1 MKLHE
6 YQAKQV
12 LRKFGLPLFDG
23 VVVEDAEDA
32 FEASKKF
39 QESPMLVVKAQVH
52 AGGRGKAGGVKLVK
66 KHSDIFGVAKEML
79 GKRLVTPQ
87 TGKEGVLV
95 RKILVEPAIDIDKE
109 LYAAITL
116 DRAQGLPVLMV
127 SREGGVEIEELA
139 KHHPEKILKIHFS
152 PTTGLLVYQARD
164 IAFRLGLEA
173 ATTLDLARVFQTL
186 AKAFIDLDASL
197 VEINP
202 LVIKP
207 DGKVHVLDA
216 KVSLDDNSLYRH
228 PDLAALRDPFEEDPR
243 EVEAAKW
250 GFSYVGLDGTIGCM
264 VTGAGLAMG
273 TMDIIK
279 FFGRSPA
286 NFLDVGGSATKEKVQ
301 EAFKL
306 ILSDKNVK
314 AILVNIFGGI
324 MRCDIIAQGIIDAL
338 KEIKM
343 TVPLVVRLEGTKVEE
358 GKRLL
363 KESGVQLIAAS
374 SLDEAA
380 QKVVQASKQ

>member
-1 MKLHE
+1 
-6 YQAKQV
+6 V
-12 LRKFGLPLFDG
+12 D
-23 VVVEDAEDA
+23 DAEDA

-39 QESPMLVVKAQVH
+39 QESMLVVKAQVH

-66 KHSDIFGVAKEML
+66 KHSDVFGVAKEIL

-95 RKILVEPAIDIDKE
+95 RKILIEPAVDIDKE

-116 DRAQGLPVLMV
+116 DRVQGLPVLMI

-139 KHHPEKILKIHFS
+139 KKHPEKILKIHFS
-152 PTTGLLVYQARD
+152 PISGLPAFRARD
-164 IAFRLGLEA
+164 AAFSLGLGS
-173 ATTLDLARVFQTL
+173 ATALDLARVLQSL
-186 AKAFIDLDASL
+186 AKAFLESDASL

-207 DGKVHVLDA
+207 DGKVHLLDA
-216 KVSLDDNSLYRH
+216 KMTLDDNSLYRH
-228 PDLAALRDPFEEDPR
+228 PELAALRDPHEEDPR
-243 EVEAAKW
+243 ELEAAKW
-250 GFSYVGLDGTIGCM
+250 GLSYVGLEGSIGCM
-264 VTGAGLAMG
+264 VNGAGLAMG

-279 FFGRSPA
+279 FFGGSPA

-306 ILSDKNVK
+306 ILSDKNVR

-338 KEIKM
+338 KDIKM

-363 KESGVQLIAAS
+363 KESGVKLIAAS

-380 QKVVQASKQ
+380 KKVVEASRG

>member
-39 QESPMLVVKAQVH
+39 QESILVVKAQVH

-66 KHSDIFGVAKEML
+66 KHSDIFGAAKEML

-95 RKILVEPAIDIDKE
+95 RKILIEPAVDIDKE

-139 KHHPEKILKIHFS
+139 KNHPEKILKIHFS
-152 PTTGLLVYQARD
+152 PTTGLLAYQARD
-164 IAFRLGLEA
+164 MAFQLGLSA
-173 ATTLDLARVFQTL
+173 ATSLDLARVFQSL
-186 AKAFIDLDASL
+186 AKAFLELDASM

-216 KVSLDDNSLYRH
+216 KVSLDDNSLFRH
-228 PDLAALRDPFEEDPR
+228 PELAALRDPFEEDPR

-264 VTGAGLAMG
+264 VNGAGLAMG

-279 FFGRSPA
+279 FFGGSPA

-306 ILSDKNVK
+306 LLSDKSVK

-343 TVPLVVRLEGTKVEE
+343 TVPLVVRLEGTKVDE

-363 KESGVQLIAAS
+363 KESGVKLIAAS

-380 QKVVQASKQ
+380 QKVVAASKQ